1 MVQVA
6 IITIGT
12 IAMASRKGWGNR
24 CELANICFAVSVCGC
39 CLSAITC
46 VCKVLWCKPL
56 QCWCCDT
63 CGMVLVSLACA
74 PAHKL
79 SCISRCEGAHLYGI
93 FTHNSGRDI
102 HKLRSWTRIG
112 KARQIK
118 KNCGSCFE
126 GYLLKL
132 TSLHHG
138 QKGWSVWAVVHAV
151 FFSVF
156 QSSMILS
163 GSPLEMFEF
172 LFSVFIVVSVT
183 VTNASVS
190 DNYNTNSDW
199 VSLK

>member
-1 MVQVA
+1 MIFVVLSPLGFDQSFGSYGWFAGVSMGLHGPLHWRNSRHWLMKTDKASGIFMIA

-12 IAMASRKGWGNR
+12 IVMVSRKGWGNR

-79 SCISRCEGAHLYGI
+79 SCISRCEGAHLCGI
-93 FTHNSGRDI
+93 FTHNSGGDI

-112 KARQIK
+112 MARQI
-118 KNCGSCFE
+118 
-126 GYLLKL
+126 
-132 TSLHHG
+132 
-138 QKGWSVWAVVHAV
+138 Q
-151 FFSVF
+151 
-156 QSSMILS
+156 ILWQ
-163 GSPLEMFEF
+163 
-172 LFSVFIVVSVT
+172 LFRGLP
-183 VTNASVS
+183 A
-190 DNYNTNSDW
+190 
-199 VSLK
+199 